1 MSKTILIINLILTF
15 LVLGLKLDYNIKKT
29 VSMRNSFRQ
38 GQLMI
43 SNDIPLIDLH
53 RHIEGNMR
61 IRTILELAQ
70 QHNLDLPA
78 QDEAN
83 LRTYVQVQSQQPGVM
98 VFLDKFSL
106 PMRMLVNLDA
116 CRRVA
121 FEAVLDAAA
130 EGIDYIELRFSP
142 WFMAETHALA
152 TEGVVEAVLDGIRAG
167 QEESGLKVKLL
178 GILSRTYG
186 PEIAMQELEAMLP
199 YAERIVGLDLAGDEA
214 NYPAELFQRHF
225 DKAREVGWKVTV
237 HAGEA
242 AGAESVWQSIKL
254 LGAQR
259 IGHGLAIMNDP
270 ALIDFLLERQIGIE
284 ANLTSNV
291 QTSSVADYASHPL
304 KRFLELGLCA
314 SINTDD
320 PGISGIDLPY
330 EFEVAAPQ
338 AGLTPALIRQAQLNA
353 LESAF
358 LTPQEKQALVK
369 KKA

>member
-1 MSKTILIINLILTF
+1 
-15 LVLGLKLDYNIKKT
+15 
-29 VSMRNSFRQ
+29 
-38 GQLMI
+38 MI
-43 SNDIPLIDLH
+43 AKDIPLIDLH

-61 IRTILELAQ
+61 ISTILDLAR

-78 QDEAN
+78 WDEGG
-83 LRTYVQVQSQQPGVM
+83 LRPHVQVQSIQPGVM
-98 VFLDKFSL
+98 AFLEKFTL
-106 PMRMLVNLDA
+106 PMRMLVTLDA

-121 FEAVLDAAA
+121 YEAVLDAAA

-142 WFMAETHALA
+142 WFMAETHALIP
-152 TEGVVEAVLDGIRAG
+152 EGVVEAVLDGAQAG
-167 QEESGLKVKLL
+167 QVESGIKVKLL

-186 PEIAMQELEAMLP
+186 PEIAMQELEALLP
-199 YAERIVGLDLAGDEA
+199 YAGRIVGLDLAGDEA

-225 DKAREVGWKVTV
+225 EKAREVGWKATV

-242 AGAESVWQSIKL
+242 AGAESVWQSIKV

-259 IGHGLAIMNDP
+259 IGHGLAIMDDP
-270 ALIDFLLERQIGIE
+270 ALIDFLFERQIGIE

-304 KRFLELGLCA
+304 KSFLENGLCA

-320 PGISGIDLPY
+320 PGISGIDLRY
-330 EFEVAAPQ
+330 EYEVAAPK
-338 AGLTPALIRQAQLNA
+338 AGLSPALIRQAQLNA

-358 LTPQEKQALVK
+358 LTPREKQALLRRG
-369 KKA
+369 